1 MADVKK
7 FRIRKKGLLAGSYD
21 GFDFKDGNIVKQP
34 KTEYCSYIS
43 KTLDSYTNGSE
54 WGRLVINGELPK
66 ESEYVVY
73 TLAQDY
79 DIINYNN
86 KTYNLSEFIA
96 DKQIPS
102 AEKFNAFKLAGAQ
115 INNNADDILI
125 FNQNGRYFIFG
136 IQVFSREPVKFL
148 EFDVMFPRETLM
160 QYLPEVYSA
169 EGGDFFKRYMS
180 IFGSI
185 IYDKKE
191 QIGKLPDYLNID
203 KTPTDILPM
212 FARWLGVNCDISFL
226 EPEQIRKLLK
236 MARNL
241 SAYKG
246 SKQVLEDIAEL
257 YLGERP
263 IIVEQFKWQSY
274 SGIEQQANC
283 QDIYGTKSNEFTV
296 LIKNKINETTFLHFK
311 NLLDMFS
318 PLKTKA
324 RIICLDKESQ
334 LDRYTYMDINA
345 KLIDKPFST
354 LCDKNQTFDSDF
366 ILG

>member
-7 FRIRKKGLLAGSYD
+7 FRIRKKGLLAGAYD
-21 GFDFKDGNIVKQP
+21 GLDFKDGNMIKQP

-43 KTLDSYTNGSE
+43 KVLDSYKNGSE
-54 WGRLVINGELPK
+54 WGRLILNCKLSE

-79 DIINYNN
+79 DIIN
-86 KTYNLSEFIA
+86 YNLSEFIA

-115 INNNADDILI
+115 INNNVDDILI

-136 IQVFSREPVKFL
+136 IQIFSREPVKFL
-148 EFDVMFPRETLM
+148 EFAVMFPRETLL

-203 KTPTDILPM
+203 KTPVDILPM

-226 EPEQIRKLLK
+226 KPEQIRKLLK
-236 MARNL
+236 MARDL

-246 SKQVLEDIAEL
+246 SRQVLEDIAEL

-263 IIVEQFKWQSY
+263 IIVEQFKWQNY
-274 SGIEQQANC
+274 NGIKQQENC

-296 LIKNKINETTFLHFK
+296 LIKNKINEATFLHFK

-334 LDRYTYMDINA
+334 LDRYTYVDVNA
-345 KLIDKPFST
+345 KLTDKPFST

-366 ILG
+366 VLG

>member
-1 MADVKK
+1 MVL
-7 FRIRKKGLLAGSYD
+7 KG
-21 GFDFKDGNIVKQP
+21 
-34 KTEYCSYIS
+34 T
-43 KTLDSYTNGSE
+43 
-54 WGRLVINGELPK
+54 LPK

-86 KTYNLSEFIA
+86 KNYNLSEFVA
-96 DKQIPS
+96 DKQIPA
-102 AEKFNAFKLAGAQ
+102 AEKFNALKLAGAQ

-136 IQVFSREPVKFL
+136 IQVFSHEPVEFL

-191 QIGKLPDYLNID
+191 QIGKLSDYLNIN
-203 KTPTDILPM
+203 KAPADILPM
-212 FARWLGVNCDISFL
+212 FAHWLGVNCDISFL
-226 EPEQIRKLLK
+226 KPEQLRKLLK
-236 MARNL
+236 MAKNL

-246 SKQVLEDIAEL
+246 SRQVLEDIAEL

-263 IIVEQFKWQSY
+263 IIVEQFKWQNY
-274 SGIEQQANC
+274 SGIKQQENC
-283 QDIYGTKSNEFTV
+283 QNIYGIKSNEFTV
-296 LIKNKINETTFLHFK
+296 LVKNKINETTFYI
-311 NLLDMFS
+311 
-318 PLKTKA
+318 LK
-324 RIICLDKESQ
+324 IC
-334 LDRYTYMDINA
+334 
-345 KLIDKPFST
+345 
-354 LCDKNQTFDSDF
+354 
-366 ILG
+366 